1 MSRTKPQS
9 QQGSL
14 RIIGGE
20 HRGRRLPILDLPGLR
35 PTTDRVRE
43 TLFNWLSPMIP
54 GSRCLDCFA
63 GSGALGFEAASRGA
77 TEVMLLEDSRD
88 AARQLTANIQRLS
101 TPETPRGSI
110 QVIQTD
116 AIAWL
121 REQPVQP
128 FDIIFIDPPYDAK
141 LLEPSLA
148 LVADRGWLR
157 PGGRLY
163 LETRVGTDLPK
174 LPPLWK
180 LLRDKTAGQI
190 RYALIGIGADA

>member
-9 QQGSL
+9 RQGSL

-20 HRGRRLPILDLPGLR
+20 HRGRRLPILDQPGLR

-43 TLFNWLSPMIP
+43 TLFNWLAPMIA

-63 GSGALGFEAASRGA
+63 GSGALGFEAVSRGA
-77 TEVMLLEDSRD
+77 SEVMLLEDSRD

-116 AIAWL
+116 ALAWL
-121 REQPVQP
+121 QGQPVQP
-128 FDIIFIDPPYDAK
+128 FDIAFVDPPYDSK
-141 LLEPSLA
+141 LLEPCLA
-148 LVADRGWLR
+148 LLADRGWIK
-157 PGGRLY
+157 PQGRLY
-163 LETRVGTDLPK
+163 LETRSGDALPS
-174 LPPLWK
+174 LPSGWEA
-180 LLRDKTAGQI
+180 LRDKTAGQI
-190 RYALIGIGADA
+190 RYALIEIGA